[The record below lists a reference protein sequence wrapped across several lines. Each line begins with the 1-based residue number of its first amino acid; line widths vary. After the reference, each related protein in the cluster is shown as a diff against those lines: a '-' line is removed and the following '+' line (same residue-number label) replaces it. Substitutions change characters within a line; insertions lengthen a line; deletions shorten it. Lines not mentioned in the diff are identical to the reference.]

1 MNKILLLGSD
11 INVYYMARCY
21 YELYHTKADVLG
33 KEEMRFTKG
42 SSIINISYNEK
53 LRQKDAFL
61 KILIDYYKEHYTNEK
76 VLLVPCHDVYVRL
89 VVENADELKK
99 YYTFNT
105 PNEKIMDSFLVKE
118 KFYETYKNSTLDFPQ
133 TYFYD
138 VTKTL
143 NIPENFKYPL
153 ILKPGDGLLYYR
165 HHFENQA
172 KVYRLNTKE
181 ELEEVVNQIKKSGY
195 DGNLIIQEY
204 IPGDDTNLFDS
215 VFYVNTKGK
224 ACLASFA
231 QIGLQEHGPT
241 ALGNC
246 TVLINNYNQY
256 GKTKETV
263 EKLKNFLEGIGYTGF
278 AEFDLKFDPR
288 DQKFKVLEINPRQ
301 ARSSYY
307 LCACGYNLVKYLM
320 EDLFE
325 NKEHKFEFIKKE
337 ILLSMVPKCV
347 IKSEIKNEEYKKK
360 ALELYSKRTDP
371 LTYKEDKGLE
381 HRIYL
386 QLRKI
391 QYIKK
396 YRKYKWWNMCG
407 FTGFINKKTKK
418 EKEKIIKDMNDTI
431 IHRGPDGEG
440 YYVDDNIAMGFR
452 RLSIIDLKGGDQP
465 LYNENKDLVINFNGE
480 IYNFQELKEE
490 LIKCG
495 HKFKTKSDTEVIIH
509 GYEEYGYDIV
519 NKLRGMFAFVI
530 WDIKNEKLFGARD
543 YFGIKPFY
551 YYLNE
556 DKFIYGSEIKS
567 FIKCPEF
574 EKEMNKEALKNYLV
588 FQYSPLEE
596 TFFKNVYK
604 LMPGHYFVYENG
616 KMEKHKYFQ
625 IEYKNDNNNLENIID
640 GINDIMKDSIEH
652 HKISDVEVG
661 SFLSSGVD
669 SSYIVSNANVS
680 KTYTVGFEG
689 EGGFNEINDA
699 KDLSNLLGI
708 ENTNELITPEMFF
721 DAVPKVQYYSD
732 EPHANLSAVPL
743 YYLARLASRD
753 VKVVLSGE
761 GADELFGGYF
771 LYDVPKE
778 YTKYNK
784 VPFGIRHLVKNL
796 VCHLPNFKG
805 KHFLIEAGSKIEDK
819 YIGQAFIMNNDE
831 ANDILTDEYKS
842 NLRYQDITKQKY
854 EDVKDKDEVLKK
866 MYLDMNFWL
875 PSDILLKADKMT
887 MASSLEL
894 RVPFLDKEVFEYST
908 HIGVPY
914 IVNNHT
920 TKYAFRKAAEK
931 TVPREWSTRPKLGFL
946 VPFKNWLKEDKYYN
960 IVKNVFNK
968 DTASEFFDIK
978 KINKLLDDHHNGKWN
993 NARKIY
999 TIYTFLVWYNIYFGE
1014 IKWKI

>member
-1 MNKILLLGSD
+1 
-11 INVYYMARCY
+11 
-21 YELYHTKADVLG
+21 
-33 KEEMRFTKG
+33 
-42 SSIINISYNEK
+42 
-53 LRQKDAFL
+53 
-61 KILIDYYKEHYTNEK
+61 
-76 VLLVPCHDVYVRL
+76 
-89 VVENADELKK
+89 
-99 YYTFNT
+99 
-105 PNEKIMDSFLVKE
+105 
-118 KFYETYKNSTLDFPQ
+118 
-133 TYFYD
+133 
-138 VTKTL
+138 
-143 NIPENFKYPL
+143 
-153 ILKPGDGLLYYR
+153 
-165 HHFENQA
+165 
-172 KVYRLNTKE
+172 
-181 ELEEVVNQIKKSGY
+181 
-195 DGNLIIQEY
+195 
-204 IPGDDTNLFDS
+204 
-215 VFYVNTKGK
+215 
-224 ACLASFA
+224 
-231 QIGLQEHGPT
+231 
-241 ALGNC
+241 
-246 TVLINNYNQY
+246 
-256 GKTKETV
+256 
-263 EKLKNFLEGIGYTGF
+263 
-278 AEFDLKFDPR
+278 
-288 DQKFKVLEINPRQ
+288 
-301 ARSSYY
+301 
-307 LCACGYNLVKYLM
+307 
-320 EDLFE
+320 
-325 NKEHKFEFIKKE
+325 
-337 ILLSMVPKCV
+337 
-347 IKSEIKNEEYKKK
+347 
-360 ALELYSKRTDP
+360 
-371 LTYKEDKGLE
+371 
-381 HRIYL
+381 
-386 QLRKI
+386 
-391 QYIKK
+391 
-396 YRKYKWWNMCG
+396 
-407 FTGFINKKTKK
+407 
-418 EKEKIIKDMNDTI
+418 
-431 IHRGPDGEG
+431 
-440 YYVDDNIAMGFR
+440 
-452 RLSIIDLKGGDQP
+452 
-465 LYNENKDLVINFNGE
+465 
-480 IYNFQELKEE
+480 
-490 LIKCG
+490 
-495 HKFKTKSDTEVIIH
+495 
-509 GYEEYGYDIV
+509 
-519 NKLRGMFAFVI
+519 
-530 WDIKNEKLFGARD
+530 
-543 YFGIKPFY
+543 
-551 YYLNE
+551 
-556 DKFIYGSEIKS
+556 
-567 FIKCPEF
+567 
-574 EKEMNKEALKNYLV
+574 
-588 FQYSPLEE
+588 
-596 TFFKNVYK
+596 
-604 LMPGHYFVYENG
+604 MPGHYFVYENG

-708 ENTNELITPEMFF
+708 ENTNELRTPEMFF